1 MAENEKQQQLSAA
14 QTEKNALADKIG
26 TLEADLL
33 AAHAEPERLNRTS
46 LAQKEADRWGR
57 RMDW

>member
-33 AAHAEPERLNRTS
+33 AAHAEAERLNRTS